1 MSWEVSS
8 LILFRSTLQLPSLAP
23 PIIDQSLNFWHGHIA
38 LSLLFSQKTRKHF
51 FLLKEYLLYLCCCGE
66 KCFGSYL
73 GQTIPTMAGG
83 LVSDCQYSI
92 LTLLQYLSICI
103 IELNIKIFIFHE
115 SCYHKSPVWFP
126 CLAKTTLKWSTV
138 DIRQYMISWGIE
150 VRMKSFQARM
160 NSFQTRRNLFYAE
173 GRLEWNHSSLE

>member
-23 PIIDQSLNFWHGHIA
+23 PIIDQSLNFGVVT
-38 LSLLFSQKTRKHF
+38 LSLLFSKKKQENI
-51 FLLKEYLLYLCCCGE
+51 FLLKEYLLYLCCCE

-92 LTLLQYLSICI
+92 LTLLQYLSSRI
-103 IELNIKIFIFHE
+103 IEFNVKIFIFHE
-115 SCYHKSPVWFP
+115 SCYHKSPV
-126 CLAKTTLKWSTV
+126 
-138 DIRQYMISWGIE
+138 
-150 VRMKSFQARM
+150 
-160 NSFQTRRNLFYAE
+160 
-173 GRLEWNHSSLE
+173 

>member
-1 MSWEVSS
+1 
-8 LILFRSTLQLPSLAP
+8 
-23 PIIDQSLNFWHGHIA
+23 
-38 LSLLFSQKTRKHF
+38 
-51 FLLKEYLLYLCCCGE
+51 
-66 KCFGSYL
+66 
-73 GQTIPTMAGG
+73 MAGG

-138 DIRQYMISWGIE
+138 DIRSYTLADMHLLFFLRWFSFGRNLNFHLGIE
-150 VRMKSFQARM
+150 SCLIYFPLVVRE
-160 NSFQTRRNLFYAE
+160 NLWQFVRYGHVKLVE
-173 GRLEWNHSSLE
+173 GTSLEESAGALQRLEIIERVNIEEVSVGVWIW